1 MSLIEPNHTNRN
13 TDVSYGSQMSAIP
26 LKKGERTI
34 TTTVRLPES
43 DYGLI
48 RARAEEAG
56 IKFSDYVRNALLEYE
71 ALTYLV
77 SRRDISENIAS
88 IMDEAMR
95 GEQEGGQ

>member
-1 MSLIEPNHTNRN
+1 
-13 TDVSYGSQMSAIP
+13 MSAIP

-43 DYGLI
+43 DYQLVQ
-48 RARAEEAG
+48 ARAEDAG

-77 SRRDISENIAS
+77 SRRDISDDIAS
-88 IMDEAMR
+88 IMAEAM
-95 GEQEGGQ
+95 GEQQRGTQ

>member
-1 MSLIEPNHTNRN
+1 MRQYRKGR
-13 TDVSYGSQMSAIP
+13 TDYYND
-26 LKKGERTI
+26 RC
-34 TTTVRLPES
+34 LPES

-95 GEQEGGQ
+95 GEQGGNQ